1 MKIVWLQT
9 GRIVIC
15 TFLMQKV
22 RQSCKRM
29 AAKHNCMA
37 APDEAFAHGE
47 QVTGASSGRGTTS
60 TRRAPYHYGGGTAR
74 TPSRCTS
81 RTIAAS
87 RSCGALSRGK
97 AIQSLLVHR
106 YNSIF
111 NASTQNQRC
120 STSLGSI
127 PQYRDL
133 YFPRG
138 SSNG

>member
-1 MKIVWLQT
+1 
-9 GRIVIC
+9 
-15 TFLMQKV
+15 
-22 RQSCKRM
+22 M

-60 TRRAPYHYGGGTAR
+60 TRRAPYHYGGGTAK

-106 YNSIF
+106 YNSILMQAHRI
-111 NASTQNQRC
+111 NAVALHPGALQ
-120 STSLGSI
+120 SI
-127 PQYRDL
+127 VIYI
-133 YFPRG
+133 FHEEAVMAKAI
-138 SSNG
+138 SK